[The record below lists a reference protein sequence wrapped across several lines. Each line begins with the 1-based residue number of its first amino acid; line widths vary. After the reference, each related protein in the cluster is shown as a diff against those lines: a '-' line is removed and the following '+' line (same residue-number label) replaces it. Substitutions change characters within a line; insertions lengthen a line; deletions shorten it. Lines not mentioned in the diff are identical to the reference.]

1 MVCKLCGNRIGLM
14 RRIVDSEFCSAEHR
28 IESRVLLNSG
38 LADADP
44 ADEPWPVA
52 ARAQRQKN
60 SSSAGSVIV
69 LAILAVG
76 ALAALGYSD
85 SSARRAPA
93 RQARRAETPEWV
105 RTWGQSVSRIVPGR
119 VSARLVD
126 DFHSGISDWAADA
139 GGRRGAGGW
148 SLTADGLKPGRLRI
162 WEKSRDLSDYQFHF
176 QARIDRK
183 GLGWA
188 FRALDTSNCY
198 AVKLNVNRNKTTLT
212 HFVKLGGLEFDRA
225 AEQLAVAV
233 RRGEFCRVR
242 VSVRADH
249 FITFI
254 NDEPAASW
262 TDRRLARGG
271 VGFFTDEGE
280 SATVRSVALT
290 EQDSFMGRVLAYF
303 SLVRMPL
310 LEE

>member
-1 MVCKLCGNRIGLM
+1 M
-14 RRIVDSEFCSAEHR
+14 RRFVDSDFCSAEHR
-28 IESRVLLNSG
+28 IESRILLNSG

-52 ARAQRQKN
+52 ARLQRRK
-60 SSSAGSVIV
+60 SSSSTESVIV
-69 LAILAVG
+69 LAILAVS
-76 ALAALGYSD
+76 ALSALGYFHRSTP
-85 SSARRAPA
+85 AAPA
-93 RQARRAETPEWV
+93 QAPGPKTAGWV
-105 RTWGQSVSRIVPGR
+105 RSWGHSVTRIVPGAS
-119 VSARLVD
+119 VRLVD
-126 DFHSGISDWAADA
+126 DFRSGLSDWTADG
-139 GGRRGAGGW
+139 GGRRGGGSW

-162 WEKSRDLSDYQFHF
+162 WQKSRDLSDYQFHF
-176 QARIDRK
+176 QARIDRR

-188 FRALDTSNCY
+188 FRALDVSNCY
-198 AVKLNVNRNKTTLT
+198 AVKLSMNRKKTTLT
-212 HFVKLGGLEFDRA
+212 HLVKLGGLEFDRV
-225 AEQLAVAV
+225 AEPLAVNI

-254 NDEPAASW
+254 NDEPVASW

-271 VGFFTDEGE
+271 VGFFTEEGE
-280 SATVRSVALT
+280 SATVRSVTLT

-310 LEE
+310 LEP